1 MKRIFVCS
9 PFAGDIAGNVK
20 VAEALCRRVMRSGH
34 APFAP
39 HLLYPTF
46 TDDSVTEQWETG
58 IACGLAFMECC
69 DEVWAFT
76 GNGISS
82 GMRRELDHAGQL
94 GKPIIKIVE
103 V

>member
-9 PFAGDIAGNVK
+9 PFAGDIARNVK
-20 VAEALCRRVMRSGH
+20 VAEALCRQVMRSGH

-46 TDDSVTEQWETG
+46 TDDSVTEQRETG
-58 IACGLAFMECC
+58 IACGLAYMECC
-69 DEVWAFT
+69 D
-76 GNGISS
+76 NGISS
-82 GMRRELDHAGQL
+82 GMRMELDRAGQL
-94 GKPIIKIVE
+94 GKPILEIAE

>member
-1 MKRIFVCS
+1 MPRLRCC
-9 PFAGDIAGNVK
+9 PRLPGDIAGNVK
-20 VAEALCRRVMRSGH
+20 VAEALCRRVMRNGH

-46 TDDSVTEQWETG
+46 TDDSVPEQRETG
-58 IACGLAFMECC
+58 IACGLAYMECC

-82 GMRRELDHAGQL
+82 GMRLELDRAGQL
-94 GKPIIKIVE
+94 GKPIIEIAE